1 MDPITHITA
10 GVLSSQVVR
19 KPFSRRFII
28 ILFCIIA
35 AWLPD
40 IDNLVTFLGPELYLI
55 HHRGITHSFAGSI
68 ILSMLLVAVFRL
80 FIKSF
85 PTIKGLIISLFMIL
99 VHIYLDLVTS
109 YGTQIFYPFN
119 NTRYSLDAVYIVDL
133 FYTFSIASICFFS
146 FLSKKHRQEV
156 VMLGLAW
163 LFLYPVI
170 CLGIKY
176 AALYRV
182 ESELQ
187 KNRISF
193 EKVHISP
200 ELFTPLFWKVIVEDR
215 ETYKIAGF
223 NIFNTCGTKSF
234 IKFDKAEPYMFK
246 KFGECASIFN
256 TYAWFASYPV
266 IKTEKSDQSRLITFG
281 DLRFYSTIGFVRKL
295 LKNNEPPFSLTAR
308 VNESLKV
315 MEYYYYKP
323 GGAKV
328 IQHLE

>member
-1 MDPITHITA
+1 MDPITHITT
-10 GVLSSQVVR
+10 GVLGAQVVC
-19 KPFSRRFII
+19 KHFNRRFI

-55 HHRGITHSFAGSI
+55 HHRGATHSFAGGL
-68 ILSMLLVAVFRL
+68 ILSMLLVAAFKL
-80 FIKSF
+80 FIKPF
-85 PTIKGLIISLFMIL
+85 PIIKGLIISFSIIL
-99 VHIYLDLVTS
+99 IHIYLDLVTS

-133 FYTFSIASICFFS
+133 FYTVSIASICFLS
-146 FLSKKHRQEV
+146 FLSKKHKQRF

-176 AALYRV
+176 AALYHV
-182 ESELQ
+182 ESKLQ
-187 KNRISF
+187 RNRISF

-200 ELFTPLFWKVIVEDR
+200 ELFTPLFWKVIVEDS

-223 NIFNTCGTKSF
+223 TIFNTRGTKSF

-246 KFGECASIFN
+246 KFGGCASIFN

-266 IKTEKSDQSRLITFG
+266 IKTEKSGQCQLITFG
-281 DLRFYSTIGFVRKL
+281 DLRFYSTIGFVREL

-308 VNESLKV
+308 VNESRKV

-323 GGAKV
+323 GGTKV

>member
-1 MDPITHITA
+1 MDPITHITSGILGA
-10 GVLSSQVVR
+10 QVVR
-19 KPFSRRFII
+19 KPFNRRFI

-40 IDNLVTFLGPELYLI
+40 IDNLVTFFGPELYLI
-55 HHRGITHSFAGSI
+55 HHRGITHSFAGGI
-68 ILSMLLVAVFRL
+68 ILSSLLVAVFRL

-85 PTIKGLIISLFMIL
+85 PIIKGLMISIFMIL
-99 VHIYLDLVTS
+99 IHIYLDLATS

-133 FYTFSIASICFFS
+133 FYTFLIAIICLLS
-146 FLSKKHRQEV
+146 FLSKKHKQRFA
-156 VMLGLAW
+156 MLGLAW

-176 AALYRV
+176 ATLYRV
-182 ESELQ
+182 ESELRR
-187 KNRISF
+187 NRISF

-246 KFGECASIFN
+246 RFGESASIFN

-266 IKTEKSDQSRLITFG
+266 IKTEKSGKCQLIIFG
-281 DLRFYSTIGFVRKL
+281 DLRFYSTIDFVRKL
-295 LKNNEPPFSLTAR
+295 LKNNAPPFSLTAK
-308 VNESLKV
+308 VNENRKV
-315 MEYYYYKP
+315 MEYCYYKP
-323 GGAKV
+323 GGTKV

>member
-1 MDPITHITA
+1 MDPVTHITSGILGA
-10 GVLSSQVVR
+10 QVVR
-19 KPFSRRFII
+19 KPFNRRFI

-55 HHRGITHSFAGSI
+55 HHRGITHSFAGGI
-68 ILSMLLVAVFRL
+68 ILSSLLVAVFRL

-85 PTIKGLIISLFMIL
+85 PIIKGLMISFFMIL
-99 VHIYLDLVTS
+99 IHIYLDLATS

-133 FYTFSIASICFFS
+133 FYTFSIAIICLLS
-146 FLSKKHRQEV
+146 FLSKKHKQRF
-156 VMLGLAW
+156 VMLGLVW

-176 AALYRV
+176 ATLYRV
-182 ESELQ
+182 ESELRR
-187 KNRISF
+187 NRISF

-246 KFGECASIFN
+246 RFGECASIFN

-266 IKTEKSDQSRLITFG
+266 IKTEKSGKCQLITFG
-281 DLRFYSTIGFVRKL
+281 DLRFYSTIDFVRKL
-295 LKNNEPPFSLTAR
+295 LKNNEPPFSLTAKM
-308 VNESLKV
+308 NENRKV

-323 GGAKV
+323 GGTKV

>member
-1 MDPITHITA
+1 VDPVTHITSGILGA
-10 GVLSSQVVR
+10 QAVHNS
-19 KPFSRRFII
+19 FSRRFM

-55 HHRGITHSFAGSI
+55 HHRGITHSFAGGI
-68 ILSMLLVAVFRL
+68 ILSSLLVGVFSL

-85 PTIKGLIISLFMIL
+85 PIIKGLIISFSMIL
-99 VHIYLDLVTS
+99 LHIYLDLATS

-133 FYTFSIASICFFS
+133 FYTFSIAGICLLS
-146 FLSKKHRQEV
+146 FRSKSHKRRIAAI
-156 VMLGLAW
+156 GLAW
-163 LFLYPVI
+163 ILIYPVI
-170 CLGIKY
+170 CLGIRHTV
-176 AALYRV
+176 LYRV

-187 KNRISF
+187 RNRISF

-200 ELFTPLFWKVIVEDR
+200 ELFTPLFWKVIVEDGKI
-215 ETYKIAGF
+215 YKIAGF
-223 NIFNTCGTKSF
+223 NIFNTFSTKNF
-234 IKFDKAEPYMFK
+234 IRFDKAEPYAFK
-246 KFGECASIFN
+246 KFGEYASIFN

-266 IKTEKSDQSRLITFG
+266 MKTENTGQRRLITFG
-281 DLRFYSTIGFVRKL
+281 DLRFYSTIDFVRKL

-308 VNESLKV
+308 VDESRKV

-323 GGAKV
+323 GGTKV

>member
-1 MDPITHITA
+1 MDPITHITT
-10 GVLSSQVVR
+10 GVLGSRVVN
-19 KPFSRRFII
+19 KLFNRRFII
-28 ILFCIIA
+28 FFCIIA

-55 HHRGITHSFAGSI
+55 HHRGVTHSFAGGL
-68 ILSMLLVAVFRL
+68 ILSMLLVAVFSL
-80 FIKSF
+80 FIKFF
-85 PTIKGLIISLFMIL
+85 PIIKGLIISFSMIL
-99 VHIYLDLVTS
+99 IHIYLDLVTS

-133 FYTFSIASICFFS
+133 FYTVSIASICFLS
-146 FLSKKHRQEV
+146 FLSKKHKQRL

-170 CLGIKY
+170 CLGIKH
-176 AALYRV
+176 AALYPV
-182 ESELQ
+182 KSEL
-187 KNRISF
+187 KRNRISF

-223 NIFNTCGTKSF
+223 NILNASGIKSF

-246 KFGECASIFN
+246 RFGECASIFN

-266 IKTEKSDQSRLITFG
+266 MKTAKSGQSQLITFG

-308 VNESLKV
+308 VNESRKV
-315 MEYYYYKP
+315 IEYYYYKP
-323 GGAKV
+323 GGTKV

>member
-1 MDPITHITA
+1 M
-10 GVLSSQVVR
+10 
-19 KPFSRRFII
+19 

-55 HHRGITHSFAGSI
+55 HHRGITHSFAGGI
-68 ILSMLLVAVFRL
+68 ILSSLLVGVFSL

-85 PTIKGLIISLFMIL
+85 PIIKGLIISFSMIL
-99 VHIYLDLVTS
+99 LHIYLDLATS

-133 FYTFSIASICFFS
+133 FYTFSIAGICLLS
-146 FLSKKHRQEV
+146 FRSKSHKRRIAAI
-156 VMLGLAW
+156 GLAW
-163 LFLYPVI
+163 ILIYPVI
-170 CLGIKY
+170 CLGIRHTV
-176 AALYRV
+176 LYRV

-187 KNRISF
+187 RNRISF

-200 ELFTPLFWKVIVEDR
+200 ELFTFS
-215 ETYKIAGF
+215 
-223 NIFNTCGTKSF
+223 TKNF
-234 IKFDKAEPYMFK
+234 IRFDKAEPYAFK
-246 KFGECASIFN
+246 KFGEYASIFN

-266 IKTEKSDQSRLITFG
+266 MKTENTGQRRLITFG
-281 DLRFYSTIGFVRKL
+281 DLRFYSTIDFVRKL

-308 VNESLKV
+308 VDESRKV

-323 GGAKV
+323 GGTKV

>member
-19 KPFSRRFII
+19 KPFSRRFI

-55 HHRGITHSFAGSI
+55 HHRGITHSFAGGL

-85 PTIKGLIISLFMIL
+85 PIIKGLIISFSMIL
-99 VHIYLDLVTS
+99 LHIYLDLATS
-109 YGTQIFYPFN
+109 YGTQIFSPFN

-133 FYTFSIASICFFS
+133 FYTFSIAGICLLS
-146 FLSKKHRQEV
+146 FLSKKHKQRV

-176 AALYRV
+176 TALYRV

-187 KNRISF
+187 RNRISF

-215 ETYKIAGF
+215 KTYKIAGF
-223 NIFNTCGTKSF
+223 NIFNTCGTKNF
-234 IKFDKAEPYMFK
+234 IRFDKAEPYMFK
-246 KFGECASIFN
+246 RFGECASIFN
-256 TYAWFASYPV
+256 TYAWFATYPV
-266 IKTEKSDQSRLITFG
+266 MKTENSGKYQLITFG
-281 DLRFYSTIGFVRKL
+281 DLRFYSTIDFVRKL

-308 VNESLKV
+308 VNEGRKV

-323 GGAKV
+323 GGTKV